1 MAAVARKRRLPFFM
15 SESSMQQIWAPWRM
29 DYIKGLKEEDQ
40 KGCIFC
46 WKPLADPAEDE
57 KNLIVERREHCFL
70 IMNLYPYNNSHLMV
84 VPRRHTADFT
94 ELVDEELLDCQQA
107 IRDAITVMKQSMNPQ
122 GFNVGINM
130 GKAGGAGIDQHLHWH
145 VIPRWVGDT
154 NFFPLMSGVKVI
166 SESISDSWQRMHEG
180 FKRLRQG

>member
-1 MAAVARKRRLPFFM
+1 
-15 SESSMQQIWAPWRM
+15 
-29 DYIKGLKEEDQ
+29 
-40 KGCIFC
+40 
-46 WKPLADPAEDE
+46 
-57 KNLIVERREHCFL
+57 
-70 IMNLYPYNNSHLMV
+70 MV